1 MPESIFEQTFL
12 DPADVAAR
20 LAARAPLLRKIGTAR
35 DLGNATVETIQPS
48 TAWVVI
54 MSEAAGDVRYEVC
67 DVIEQ
72 LVTVRF
78 GVILAVRD
86 IADRTGI
93 AAREDLKPIRIE
105 VLKAL
110 GSWMPEGANH
120 NCRFSRGALTS
131 GIGRD
136 GMMFWQDEFTTG
148 FDRRITLE
156 A

>member
-1 MPESIFEQTFL
+1 MPEAIFEQTFL
-12 DPADVAAR
+12 DPAAIAAR
-20 LAARAPLLRKIGTAR
+20 LTAKVPALRKVGTAR
-35 DLGNATVETIQPS
+35 DLANATVETVQAP

-54 MSEAAGDVRYEVC
+54 MSEAASDVRYEVC

-86 IADRTGI
+86 IADRTGT
-93 AAREDLKPIRIE
+93 AAREDLKQIRIE

-136 GMMFWQDEFTTG
+136 GMMFWQDEFTIG
-148 FDRRITLE
+148 FDRRTILE